1 MHPTL
6 ELSRNNHKRVPAVP
20 CILLAEDDDAM
31 RDLIAATLRED
42 GYEVTEVRDGGR
54 LLVQLGNKYLST
66 QRPWESFDLIVSDIR
81 MPVCSGLR
89 IVEALRRA
97 GWPTPMILMTAFGDE
112 QTRMQAA
119 DLRAVLFDKPF
130 DLDDLRSAVVRLLMR
145 PPCSLE
151 RPTHESWR

>member
-1 MHPTL
+1 MQPL
-6 ELSRNNHKRVPAVP
+6 ELIRNDRKRSDQAAP

-31 RDLIAATLRED
+31 RSLIATTLRED

-54 LLVQLGNKYLST
+54 LLVHLGNEYLSS
-66 QRPWESFDLIVSDIR
+66 QRPWESYDLIVSDIR

-97 GWPTPMILMTAFGDE
+97 GWPTPVVLLTAFGDE
-112 QTRMQAA
+112 QTRAQAA

-130 DLDDLRSAVVRLLMR
+130 DLDDLRSVVVGLLMR
-145 PPCSLE
+145 
-151 RPTHESWR
+151 RA